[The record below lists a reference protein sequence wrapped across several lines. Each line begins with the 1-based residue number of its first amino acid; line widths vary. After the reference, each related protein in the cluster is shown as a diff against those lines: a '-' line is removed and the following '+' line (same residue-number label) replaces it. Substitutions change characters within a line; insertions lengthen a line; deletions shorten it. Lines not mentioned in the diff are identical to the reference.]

1 MQNRIAESRWALPIT
16 VVYAVL
22 VCLAC
27 RLISDQLWVQMAM
40 LIISTYLVIELNN
53 TNSLIRIYSRMI
65 SCTFLV
71 LMSAANIIFPSV
83 ESRIVQLCFIGCY
96 TALFRAYQDK
106 QASGPVFYAFLC
118 IGIASTIFIQIAF
131 YVPILWILL
140 AVNIL
145 AFSNRTFWASVL
157 GLIVP
162 YWFIGGYHAYTG
174 EINQLA
180 RHFTNMAQ
188 FGPLFDYSAITEHQ
202 IVTFAYV
209 VLIAAIGIIHYLR
222 NSFADKIRTRMLY
235 ELFITMCVG
244 SIVFMILQ
252 PQYYEILMGILIVNT
267 APLIAHFIALTRT
280 RLTNIAFYLLI
291 GLSIVITAY
300 NLWTH

>member
-1 MQNRIAESRWALPIT
+1 M
-16 VVYAVL
+16 YAVL
-22 VCLAC
+22 VCQAC
-27 RLISDQLWVQMAM
+27 RLLSDQLWAQMAM
-40 LIISTYLVIELNN
+40 LIVSTYLVIELNN

-96 TALFRAYQDK
+96 TTLFRAYQDK

-174 EINQLA
+174 EIDQLA
-180 RHFTNMAQ
+180 RHFTNMVQ

-235 ELFITMCVG
+235 ELFITMCVC

>member
-1 MQNRIAESRWALPIT
+1 M
-16 VVYAVL
+16 YAVL

-96 TALFRAYQDK
+96 TVLFRAYQDK

-162 YWFIGGYHAYTG
+162 YWFISGYHAYTG
-174 EINQLA
+174 EIDQLA